1 MQGRE
6 PRTRQ
11 EWLLTRSPLVIESLD
26 VHDPALRGRRR
37 PGTPHPPTPSR
48 RRRHRPPRPPG
59 TNFVWR
65 RNAGEA
71 SRRPR
76 RASCCSWGEHCP
88 QKRRPRRA
96 PRHPPDQQECRGRC
110 RPKMQ
115 EWDRRGGTRPK
126 KQGVWPPR
134 RLAPRAFSPVQMTR
148 PPTGTNGTRTTGP
161 RPPTRRSRGPSPSG
175 WSTTPLPSPAG
186 QINAKDGGWDDSLGA
201 GATSSAPASP
211 PRRWRP
217 SGT

>member
-1 MQGRE
+1 MNSFTGFTVYCIRSPLAVAERTHRRRRRLLDGPRSAGWRPRRREQQRPAVTRERRPTSATNDQSDRTWGRGATMQGRE

-96 PRHPPDQQECRGRC
+96 PRHPPDQQECRGAAAQKC
-110 RPKMQ
+110 RS
-115 EWDRRGGTRPK
+115 GTA
-126 KQGVWPPR
+126 V
-134 RLAPRAFSPVQMTR
+134 A
-148 PPTGTNGTRTTGP
+148 
-161 RPPTRRSRGPSPSG
+161 
-175 WSTTPLPSPAG
+175 
-186 QINAKDGGWDDSLGA
+186 
-201 GATSSAPASP
+201 APAQKSREWG
-211 PRRWRP
+211 RRDGWLRGLSRP
-217 SGT
+217 CR